1 MFQSVL
7 LVTARDVQNV
17 QLRRLEGRRPHAE
30 RNVFD
35 SFNLIR
41 RRVSW
46 NTWSNCD
53 HLLLY
58 KSWRQ

>member
-17 QLRRLEGRRPHAE
+17 QLRRLEGRWPHAK

-41 RRVSW
+41 VRVSS
-46 NTWSNCD
+46 NTWSSC
-53 HLLLY
+53 
-58 KSWRQ
+58 

>member
-17 QLRRLEGRRPHAE
+17 QLRRLEGRRTHAE

-35 SFNLIR
+35 SEAIVIICFFINLG
-41 RRVSW
+41 
-46 NTWSNCD
+46 D
-53 HLLLY
+53 H
-58 KSWRQ
+58 RMT